1 MQGFDPREFRRIG
14 LEDGSLPL
22 DVLEAKVTRWL
33 AGK

>member
-1 MQGFDPREFRRIG
+1 MQGFDPREFRRIV